1 MSAHDLVAS
10 YEPLDNKDEYVY
22 LITRRRGLPAVRV
35 HLSDA
40 YEYTRAEFLAR
51 PSEVTERNSFVVL
64 GLPHA
69 YPPGE
74 ALIEEARR
82 ERVGIGKI
90 GKLMGA
96 LNYPDVSVYE
106 SPEER
111 LEGAGGGP
119 DGADRACY

>member
-1 MSAHDLVAS
+1 MNEHDLVVS
-10 YEPLDNKDEYVY
+10 YPPLDNDDEYVY
-22 LITRRRGLPAVRV
+22 LITRARGLPAVRV

-51 PSEVTERNSFVVL
+51 PTEVTERNSFVVL

-74 ALIEEARR
+74 ALIEEAQR
-82 ERVGIGKI
+82 EGVGIGKI

-96 LNYPDVSVYE
+96 LNKPDVSAYE

-111 LEGAGGGP
+111 QERE
-119 DGADRACY
+119 DRGRRSRRRR